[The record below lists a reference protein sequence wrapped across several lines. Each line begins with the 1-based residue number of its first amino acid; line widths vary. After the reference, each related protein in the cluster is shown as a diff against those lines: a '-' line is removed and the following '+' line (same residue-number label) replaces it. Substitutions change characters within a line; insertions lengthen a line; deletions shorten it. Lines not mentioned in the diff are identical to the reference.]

1 MKEKEYKVAGY
12 VFADP
17 HSYKEAKREEETVE
31 YIKANT
37 DLNDLNKVL
46 KLYHKL
52 VERKT
57 LNTIVGYSFLFELRS
72 RILNAGIVTQDN
84 LPDIRIVKAEKEP
97 KVYDNAFM
105 KEQEQ
110 RHLATIGDLKVKLRN
125 SRIISFFLVVII
137 IVMIGIAVFSDR
149 SMYSIYENQVIDK
162 YEGWQTDLENRER
175 ALKEKARVFE
185 KNLGIEQ

>member
-1 MKEKEYKVAGY
+1 MKENEYKVAGY
-12 VFADP
+12 VFSDA
-17 HSYKEAKREEETVE
+17 HHYKEAKREEETVE

-57 LNTIVGYSFLFELRS
+57 LKTVIGYTFLYELRVM
-72 RILNAGIVTQDN
+72 ILGAGIVTKEN
-84 LPDIRIVKAEKEP
+84 LPGIRIEKSEKEP
-97 KVYDNAFM
+97 RVYDNVLE

-110 RHLATIGDLKVKLRN
+110 KHLAMIEDYKIKLRN
-125 SRIISFFLVVII
+125 SRIISIFLTVII
-137 IVMIGIAVFSDR
+137 IVMVAIAVFSDR

-162 YEGWQTDLENRER
+162 YEGWQTELDAR
-175 ALKEKARVFE
+175 EKALEER
-185 KNLGIEQ
+185 EQALNENGLSGQ